1 MMTNVKKIGNEFEKE
16 FEKLMRDNGFWVH
29 FCAPNAAGAQPAD
42 FIAARG
48 GKAYLIDCK
57 TCEKNR
63 FSIARL
69 EINQL
74 SSFHSFLSKTSFE
87 AYIAVKHDDDVY
99 MFLAREFVYEDR
111 TYFAF
116 TERDKFSEWVKRQ

>member
-1 MMTNVKKIGNEFEKE
+1 MTNVKKIGNDFEKE

-42 FIAARG
+42 FVAARNER
-48 GKAYLIDCK
+48 AYLIDCK

-63 FSIARL
+63 FSVSRL
-69 EINQL
+69 EVNQL
-74 SSFHSFLSKTSFE
+74 SSFHSFLSKTYFE
-87 AYIAVKHDDDVY
+87 AYIAVKHENEVY
-99 MFLAREFVYEDR
+99 MFPASEFVYGAR

-116 TERDKFSEWVKRQ
+116 DEKYKFENWVDRQ